1 MDLFIDV
8 TLFQLFVSKK
18 NEPPH
23 LIYDVNIYREMY
35 ANVAPYFYEYVTD
48 S

>member
-1 MDLFIDV
+1 MSHFP
-8 TLFQLFVSKK
+8 TLCFKK

-23 LIYDVNIYREMY
+23 LIYHVNIYREMY